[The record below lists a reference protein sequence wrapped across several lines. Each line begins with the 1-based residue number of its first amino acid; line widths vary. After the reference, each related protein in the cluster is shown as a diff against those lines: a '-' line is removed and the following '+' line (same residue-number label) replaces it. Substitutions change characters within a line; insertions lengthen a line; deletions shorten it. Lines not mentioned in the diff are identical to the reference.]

1 MATPR
6 DIRRLALVVL
16 YQMDARGGA
25 DAEQIRESIEETIS
39 HSLDEEK
46 RDDEGTL
53 FLKPSEPFRER
64 DKAGA
69 FDLASAAFAARAS
82 ADAEFAAL
90 APDWPPHRQAAIDR
104 AILRLAHYEMTSGH
118 TPPKVAVNE
127 AVELAKAF
135 STDRSP
141 AFINGLLGKVLRRVL
156 GEAAA
161 ETPPHESPADAT
173 PLRLGGAPEPG
184 SPETGARGDGAGG

>member
-16 YQMDARGGA
+16 YQMDARGIDDA
-25 DAEQIRESIEETIS
+25 DQIRESIEETIS

-53 FLKPSEPFRER
+53 FLKPAEPFRER

-69 FDLASAAFAARAS
+69 FELASAAFAAREP

-104 AILRLAHYEMTSGH
+104 AILRLAHYEMTAGE

-127 AVELAKAF
+127 AIELAKAF

-141 AFINGLLGKVLRRVL
+141 AFINGLLGKVLKRVL
-156 GEAAA
+156 GSASAGAHHDE
-161 ETPPHESPADAT
+161 PPPGDAT
-173 PLRLGGAPEPG
+173 PLRLGGAAEPE
-184 SPETGARGDGAGG
+184 SPEDDGPGG

>member
-16 YQMDARGGA
+16 YQMDARGID

-39 HSLDEEK
+39 HSLDAEK
-46 RDDEGTL
+46 REDEGTL
-53 FLKPSEPFRER
+53 FLKPSEPFREK
-64 DKAGA
+64 DKSAA
-69 FDLASAAFAARAS
+69 FDLASAAFAARES
-82 ADAEFAAL
+82 ADTEFAAL

-141 AFINGLLGKVLRRVL
+141 AFINGLLGKVLKRVL
-156 GEAAA
+156 GTGSAGIDPD
-161 ETPPHESPADAT
+161 TSPSDDAT
-173 PLRLGGAPEPG
+173 PLRLGGAAGLDTSDTEPG
-184 SPETGARGDGAGG
+184 S